1 MWEVGGRNQF
11 GHLGLVQTRVIR
23 TAALLGLRQWCKE
36 TDICI
41 CSFIIIFTYRMQ
53 GVSNAAHVM
62 FGGQLHSYASNCMT
76 TFRSILCRS
85 LES

>member
-36 TDICI
+36 ID
-41 CSFIIIFTYRMQ
+41 
-53 GVSNAAHVM
+53 VSVV
-62 FGGQLHSYASNCMT
+62 S
-76 TFRSILCRS
+76 
-85 LES
+85 